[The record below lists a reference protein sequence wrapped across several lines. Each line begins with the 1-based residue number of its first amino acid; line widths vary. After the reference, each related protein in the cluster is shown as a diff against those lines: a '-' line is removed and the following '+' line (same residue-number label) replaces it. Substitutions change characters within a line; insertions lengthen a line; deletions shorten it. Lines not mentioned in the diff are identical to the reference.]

1 MLCKK
6 PFMMGLM
13 PCGCG
18 QCVFCRVN
26 RARLW
31 AHRIELESFVHSDS
45 CFVTLTYDEKHFPR
59 AQCLRKTRE
68 VLVDGSLKV
77 ADAQAWIKRLRAR
90 VSPEKIRFYYAGE
103 YGTTTAR
110 PHYHAVLFG
119 YPGCLFGRSRYR
131 LGMKNCCPVCDLVRD
146 TWQKGKVELGDLN
159 PKTAQY
165 VCKYVSKVNTVE
177 EEAFLDGRRKEFSRM
192 SLRPGIGAGA
202 IEEVAKSFSG
212 DIAGDYLSRYG
223 DVPSS
228 LLHGKKSRPLG
239 RYLVSKLRESV
250 GIQDGKKPA
259 QAAEALARELRDVCR
274 SSTVLPENVSKTYGQ
289 IVLDLNAQK
298 RKNTLARL
306 KIHAQGRAL

>member
-1 MLCKK
+1 ML
-6 PFMMGLM
+6 GVL

-31 AHRIELESFVHSDS
+31 AHRIELESFLHADS
-45 CFVTLTYDEKHFPR
+45 CFVTLTYDDAHIPVGGNLEPS
-59 AQCLRKTRE
+59 
-68 VLVDGSLKV
+68 DG
-77 ADAQAWIKRLRAR
+77 QAWLKRLRAR
-90 VSPEKIRFYYAGE
+90 VYPAKIRFYYAGE
-103 YGTTTAR
+103 YGSTTSR

-119 YPGCLFGRSRYR
+119 YPSCFFGRSRYR

-146 TWQKGKVELGDLN
+146 TWGNGKVELGDLN

-177 EEAFLDGRRKEFSRM
+177 EEAFLDGRRREFARM

-202 IEEVAKSFSG
+202 IAQVAKSFSG
-212 DIAGDYLSRYG
+212 HIAGDYLSRYG

-239 RYLVSKLRESV
+239 RYLVSKLRKAV
-250 GIQDGKKPA
+250 GIADGKTPPA
-259 QAAEALARELRDVCR
+259 AAEAYARELRDVCR
-274 SSTVLPENVSKTYGQ
+274 SNTVLPENSQKSLKE

-298 RKNTLARL
+298 RNNMLARI